1 MQDPD
6 EQDSQ
11 SLVGT
16 DSNGAISDRDDGP
29 RPFESS
35 ESAPIATESFRVK
48 ADYPQKYTV
57 KRGDTLWGIAS
68 KFLKDPW
75 YWPEIWQRNPQVQ
88 NPHLIYPGD
97 ILTLIYVDGVPQ
109 IQVTRPITQTVIT
122 ETPDGREEA
131 VVRTETMATTRSG
144 LKVVKLSPA
153 IRRTS
158 REEQIPSIP
167 SDAIRQFIARP
178 RVVTLDVIEKAPYI
192 VASDEAHLILGTDN
206 RVYIRGELDKER
218 VRYSV
223 YHRGDEL
230 RDPDTNKILGYE
242 ILYSGEVRIDVY
254 GNPAT
259 GILTEGT
266 REILIGDFLMATDTS
281 EITHL
286 YYPKLP
292 SQDVDAQII
301 SLFDAISGVA
311 SYQMVVINRGLD
323 DGMEVG
329 HVLATYYRGGEA
341 LDKYMARKTV
351 KRGQEKYLKVS
362 LPDERSGLMMLFRV
376 FDKVSYG
383 LILEATRSIRKYDVV
398 RKPR

>member
-1 MQDPD
+1 MQSSDT
-6 EQDSQ
+6 QD
-11 SLVGT
+11 T
-16 DSNGAISDRDDGP
+16 IEDSAQVSRVDDGP
-29 RPFESS
+29 RAFESS
-35 ESAPIATESFRVK
+35 ESAQITTETIRIK

-109 IQVTRPITQTVIT
+109 IQVSRPISQTIIT

-131 VVRTETMATTRSG
+131 VVRTETMDTTHTG
-144 LKVVKLSPA
+144 LKVVKLSPG

-158 REEQIPSIP
+158 RQEQIPTIP
-167 SDAIRQFIARP
+167 SDVIRQFLARP
-178 RVVTLDVIEKAPYI
+178 RVVTLEEINKAPYI

-206 RVYIRGELDKER
+206 RVYIRGELDKEI
-218 VRYSV
+218 VRYGV
-223 YHRGDEL
+223 YHRGDVF
-230 RDPDTNKILGYE
+230 RDPKTNSILGYE

-266 REILIGDFLMATDTS
+266 REILIGDFLMTTNTS
-281 EITHL
+281 AVTHL
-286 YYPKLP
+286 YHPKIP
-292 SQDVDAQII
+292 SQEVNAQVI
-301 SLFDAISGVA
+301 SLFDAISGVGT
-311 SYQMVVINRGLD
+311 YQIVVINQGQD
-323 DGMEVG
+323 DGMEIG

-351 KRGQEKYLKVS
+351 ERGQEQYLKVA
-362 LPDERSGLMMLFRV
+362 LPDERSGLLMLFQV

-383 LILEATRSIRKYDVV
+383 LILEATRTIRKYDVV

>member
-1 MQDPD
+1 MVSADNNA
-6 EQDSQ
+6 Q
-11 SLVGT
+11 SS
-16 DSNGAISDRDDGP
+16 SNDDGP

-35 ESAPIATESFRVK
+35 QSAPITTENIRIK

-88 NPHLIYPGD
+88 NPHLIFPGD

-109 IQVTRPITQTVIT
+109 IQVSRPVVT
-122 ETPDGREEA
+122 ETADGKEET
-131 VVRTETMATTRSG
+131 VVRTETMDTTRSG
-144 LKVVKLSPA
+144 LKVVKLSPG

-158 REEQIPSIP
+158 RDEQIPSIP

-178 RVVTLDVIEKAPYI
+178 RVVTLDTIEKAPYI

-206 RVYIRGELDKER
+206 RVYIRGEIDKER
-218 VRYSV
+218 ARYSV
-223 YHRGDEL
+223 YHRGSEL
-230 RDPDTNKILGYE
+230 RDPVTNNILGYE

-266 REILIGDFLMATDTS
+266 REILIGDFLMNTDTS

-292 SQDVDAQII
+292 TQDVDAQVI

-311 SYQMVVINRGLD
+311 SYQMVVINRGQD
-323 DGMEVG
+323 DGMEIG
-329 HVLATYYRGGEA
+329 HILATYYRGGEA

-351 KRGQEKYLKVS
+351 ERGKEKHLTVT

-383 LILEATRSIRKYDVV
+383 LILESSRTIRKFDVV
-398 RKPR
+398 KKPH